1 MYYYTLLIQ
10 LFISLKFSLWLGNCS
25 SFTSCFF
32 YRVHHRLFSCG
43 TSEEGESYLTE
54 WNDCDGAI
62 KRVYNGLWKQSV
74 GVVQFDTM
82 KNQLLATGD
91 EFQIKFWDMD
101 DVNILTTTAAE
112 GGLPVMPV
120 ESLFLMCLAVF

>member
-1 MYYYTLLIQ
+1 M
-10 LFISLKFSLWLGNCS
+10 SLKL
-25 SFTSCFF
+25 TSCFS
-32 YRVHHRLFSCG
+32 YCVHHRLFSCR
-43 TSEEGESYLTE
+43 TTEEGESYLTE
-54 WNDCDGAI
+54 WNECEGAI

-91 EFQIKFWDMD
+91 EFQIKFQYMD
-101 DVNILTTTAAE
+101 NVNILTTTAAE
-112 GGLPVMPV
+112 GGLPVVPV